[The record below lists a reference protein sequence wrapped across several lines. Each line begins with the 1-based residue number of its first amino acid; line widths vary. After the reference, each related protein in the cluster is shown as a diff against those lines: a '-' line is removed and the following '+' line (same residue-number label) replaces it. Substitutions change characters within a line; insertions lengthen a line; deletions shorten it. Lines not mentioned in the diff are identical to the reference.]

1 MRAQTD
7 AQKHGVAHKAGTK
20 VNKLVRNAPVT
31 AMAVIAPR
39 VVSAVSAVS
48 ARTVRRVTASH
59 RWKAFQPIPRGQMRR
74 QPPSIMNR
82 VLAILQ

>member
-7 AQKHGVAHKAGTK
+7 AEKHGVTHKAGPK
-20 VNKLVRNAPVT
+20 VNKLVRSAPVT

-39 VVSAVSAVS
+39 VVSVVSV
-48 ARTVRRVTASH
+48 RTVRRVTASN

-74 QPPSIMNR
+74 QS
-82 VLAILQ
+82 L

>member
-7 AQKHGVAHKAGTK
+7 AEKHGVAHKAGTK

-39 VVSAVSAVS
+39 VVSAVSA
-48 ARTVRRVTASH
+48 RTVRRVTASH
-59 RWKAFQPIPRGQMRR
+59 RWKALQPIPRGQMRR
-74 QPPSIMNR
+74 PPPSIMHR